1 MDIVLTAF
9 VEGIGD
15 KGDVVS
21 VKQHYA
27 YNNLLLPGLGVYKTP
42 ENLARYTR
50 SGNETKTIAHS
61 SPFAQRTVNVMESR
75 ILAVTMNKDN
85 PWVLQ
90 PWHIRAS
97 LRKAG
102 INATDASIRL
112 PDEPI
117 TGPDMLKQ
125 NREFVVQVTV
135 NGLETANVRCR
146 IHHWS
151 TVTSE
156 RLPHVH
162 EHWKEPAE
170 PLLVAAVADDGA
182 VKGDAANVK

>member
-27 YNNLLLPGLGVYKTP
+27 YNKLLLPGLGVYKTA
-42 ENLARYTR
+42 ENLARYTKT
-50 SGNETKTIAHS
+50 SDEKETIAHS
-61 SPFAQRTVNVMESR
+61 SPFAQRTVNVLESR
-75 ILAVTMNKDN
+75 VLAVVMNKDN
-85 PWVLQ
+85 PWLLQ

-102 INATDASIRL
+102 INATDASIKL
-112 PDEPI
+112 PAEPI

-135 NGLETANVRCR
+135 NGLETAQVRCR

-151 TVTSE
+151 TEPSE

-170 PLLVAAVADDGA
+170 PLLLGALAD
-182 VKGDAANVK
+182 VPNGDEVNVK